1 MTLVSGR
8 IFFHVH
14 LIILYIF
21 LSKAILTNPL
31 IFEMKGQVQK
41 SYFLTS
47 VIDISKERYKRVIC
61 YIAESMSGTFNKI
74 NDVIVL

>member
-1 MTLVSGR
+1 MAYKECSLNY
-8 IFFHVH
+8 
-14 LIILYIF
+14 IIYIF

-31 IFEMKGQVQK
+31 IYEMKGQVQK
-41 SYFLTS
+41 SYFLT
-47 VIDISKERYKRVIC
+47 VIDISKERYKRLIC